1 MYLPTGETPTATV
14 TETTR
19 KSVRDLPKI
28 QLQPSEYTQGGI
40 FNIDVPDGATMSN
53 LPKIR
58 IVKPKKHKI
67 TEILPL
73 MRSHQV
79 KKALNHLTKVEAS
92 FDNLVVKMR
101 KEFR

>member
-1 MYLPTGETPTATV
+1 MT
-14 TETTR
+14 
-19 KSVRDLPKI
+19 
-28 QLQPSEYTQGGI
+28 
-40 FNIDVPDGATMSN
+40 N